1 MKKEG
6 NKSFKSGDHFDAL
19 WKYTHSFTLLDFIKM
34 ARAERDVCWAVLSS
48 NIAAC
53 CLKLGDDDRIDLLH
67 SLDSLPVHKT
77 MWYWH
82 AHQHAHLALT
92 LKPDPKI
99 AWKVSQHTVE
109 PMGSLV

>member
-1 MKKEG
+1 MKKKGTE
-6 NKSFKSGDHFDAL
+6 SFKSGDHFDAL
-19 WKYTHSFTLLDFIKM
+19 CKYTHSFTLLEM
-34 ARAERDVCWAVLSS
+34 ARKEVDICKAALSS

-67 SLDSLPVHKT
+67 SVDGLPVHKT

-109 PMGSLV
+109 PMWSLM